1 MAAETGLLSAPRL
14 QPVAALSKAPGEPS
28 GIPPCLPAATDTNFM
43 LQFFRNFFNSR
54 LGVAITLAIVGVIGL
69 AFALADVSGSRSFG
83 GVSGGDRVAMVGKA
97 RISTSE
103 LAQAAKS
110 AFDNAREK
118 NPQLTMKLFVAE
130 GGLSQ
135 TLDQLID
142 RTAIA
147 EYGRIH
153 GIVAGDRLIDSEI
166 AKIDGFRGTDGK
178 FSETV
183 YRQVLQQRGLSE
195 AAVRGD
201 ISAGLIARQVLVPTA
216 FGAVMPTELALRY
229 AALLKERRSGAV
241 ALLPSAAFA
250 PAAAPGDGEIAAYYA
265 QHRIEYTRPERRVI
279 RYAVF
284 DGTALKAVAAPTEA
298 EIAARYAA
306 NKANYTALEKRK
318 LTQLILPT
326 EAAARAV
333 LAEIAGGKSIE
344 AAAATKGL
352 AAAPIGPL
360 SRDELAAQ
368 SSSTVADAVFT
379 AARGRVSGP
388 AKGPLGWH
396 VFRVD
401 SVDQRAARTL
411 DQARGEIVAAL
422 SAEKRRAALT
432 DYLAGIEDKFD
443 QGGNMTDAAKDLGV
457 TPLLTDPLTA
467 DGKVYGA
474 PTKPAPADLARV
486 VSAAFAMERTNH
498 PQLAEI
504 EPGKKFVIFDVT
516 DITPSAPAPL
526 AEIKTDVTTD
536 IQLQK
541 GAALSRA
548 AADKAVAA
556 VRKGTDLGAAIAAL
570 GRPLPQVDRVDMG
583 REQLTA
589 MRQQVPPP
597 IALLFSMAQ
606 GTVKLL
612 PAPNNRGWYVV
623 ALKAIVPGTVSPA
636 DPLIGQAA
644 KELGQITGREYAEAF
659 RRAIRAEVGVTR
671 NEAAIRAVGTQ
682 LTGGGN

>member
-1 MAAETGLLSAPRL
+1 
-14 QPVAALSKAPGEPS
+14 
-28 GIPPCLPAATDTNFM
+28 M

-54 LGVAITLAIVGVIGL
+54 LGVVITLAIVGVIGL
-69 AFALADVSGSRSFG
+69 AFALADVTGSQSFG
-83 GVSGGDRVAMVGKA
+83 GVAGGDRVAMVGKT
-97 RISTSE
+97 RIGTAE
-103 LAQAAKS
+103 LGQAATS
-110 AFDNAREK
+110 AFDNARQQ

-130 GGLSQ
+130 GGLNQ

-166 AKIDGFRGTDGK
+166 AKIDGFRGADGK
-178 FSETV
+178 FSDTI
-183 YRQVLQQRGLSE
+183 YRQVLQQRGLSD
-195 AAVRGD
+195 ATVRAD
-201 ISAGLIARQVLVPTA
+201 IAAGLIARQVLVPTA
-216 FGAVMPTELALRY
+216 FGAVMPSEMALRY
-229 AALLKERRSGAV
+229 AALLKEHRSGGI
-241 ALLPSAAFA
+241 ALLPAGAFA
-250 PAAAPGDGEIAAYYA
+250 PGAPPSDAEIAAYYA
-265 QHRIEYTRPERRVI
+265 GHRIEYTRPERRVI

-284 DGTALKAVAAPTEA
+284 DSGALKSVAVPTEA

-306 NKANYTALEKRK
+306 NRNSYTALERRK

-333 LAEIAGGKSIE
+333 LAEVAGGKSVE

-360 SRDELAAQ
+360 SREELAAQ
-368 SSSTVADAVFT
+368 SSGAVADAVFA
-379 AARGRVSGP
+379 AARGRTAGP

-401 SVDQRAARTL
+401 TVDQRAAKTL
-411 DQARGEIVAAL
+411 DQARGEIVTAL
-422 SAEKRRAALT
+422 AAEKRRAALT

-443 QGGNMTDAAKDLGV
+443 QGGNMTDVSKDLSV
-457 TPLLTDPLTA
+457 TPQLTAPLTA

-474 PTKPAPADLARV
+474 SDKTAPPELARV
-486 VSAAFAMERTNH
+486 VAAAFAMERTNR
-498 PQLAEI
+498 PQLAEV

-526 AEIKTDVTTD
+526 AEIRGDVTSD
-536 IQLQK
+536 IQLRK
-541 GAALSRA
+541 GAAAARA
-548 AADKAVAA
+548 AADKIVAA
-556 VRKGTDLGAAIAAL
+556 ARKGTDLGAAVAAL
-570 GRPLPQVDRVDMG
+570 GLSLPPVDRVDMG

-612 PAPNNRGWYVV
+612 PAPRNGGWYVV

-636 DPLIGQAA
+636 DPLIAQAA
-644 KELGQITGREYAEAF
+644 KELGQISGREYAEAF

-682 LTGGGN
+682 LTGGN